1 MKWVT
6 MKAWLGLCIPR
17 LCIPGLRIVVLG
29 ILVLSIPIPCLTAPP
44 AASAQ
49 TVFAST
55 QSATLPTAAPS
66 DAGDILVEISHR
78 FGYLSGGASDLW
90 GLDGFVLNRLGLAY
104 APHDAFTV
112 GILRSNSLDNTE
124 LNLRFAG
131 LGFDAPTGPVQFA
144 AQAGVA
150 WNLQVDT
157 DDGHVGH
164 QHVVLHG
171 GQSGTGDNAGTANR
185 SRDETA
191 EDNEMQAY
199 AQVIANAMI
208 AGRLALGV
216 VPTLLWNPRI
226 HDADPVSTVSMGV
239 NGQLYL
245 DRTWSVFGEWDH
257 QPAPGGPG
265 VRLRLVRRRNPH
277 TRALLQA
284 PGHQSAPD
292 EPDAHPCR
300 CRRGLPRPGLVA
312 HRFQHPAAAAVLN
325 RLTINQPGV

>member
-1 MKWVT
+1 

-17 LCIPGLRIVVLG
+17 LCIPGLRIAVLG

-44 AASAQ
+44 PASAQ

-104 APHDAFTV
+104 APHDAFTI

-131 LGFDAPTGPVQFA
+131 LGFDAPTGPVEFA

-157 DDGHVGH
+157 AGGHVGH

-199 AQVIANAMI
+199 AQVISNAMI

-226 HDADPVSTVSMGV
+226 HDADPVSTVSVGV

-245 DRTWSVFGEWDH
+245 DRTWSVFGEWIFSQAREDQEYDSGSFGAEIRTRGHFFKLLVTNQH
-257 QPAPGGPG
+257 QMNPTQTLAGAAEDFLDTGSWRLG
-265 VRLRLVRRRNPH
+265 FNIQRRLR
-277 TRALLQA
+277 
-284 PGHQSAPD
+284 
-292 EPDAHPCR
+292 
-300 CRRGLPRPGLVA
+300 
-312 HRFQHPAAAAVLN
+312 F
-325 RLTINQPGV
+325 